1 MELLIA
7 VSRLPPTI
15 AVTVTVKGEPAIALE
30 GMAMLR
36 VAYGVPQP
44 NVTNPATAVLS
55 TQSLSVA
62 SAVLTPRRADVV
74 EDLVSMRAKSDLALD
89 TLPSPDTRR

>member
-1 MELLIA
+1 MELLIT

-30 GMAMLR
+30 GIVILR
-36 VAYGVPQP
+36 VACGVPQP

-55 TQSLSVA
+55 TQGLSVA

-74 EDLVSMRAKSDLALD
+74 EDLVSMRV
-89 TLPSPDTRR
+89 